1 MRRREFMKKFVAIP
15 LVAVMLAALAVPA
28 LAEGKSTLTEIAIS
42 SQTIPVMGKYE
53 DEGDAGSASTVYSVD
68 IEWGSMEFIYAKSNK
83 LTWDPTQHASVGTV
97 STKWKVPEG
106 KSSNGLASNEIRL
119 TNHSNASVVA
129 RLDFNPE
136 ETFQAEHNGGGNFS
150 KDHIQL
156 ADASRVTAVSDA
168 PTETVT
174 FMPTGTLSEK
184 QATLTNIGN
193 ISVSLEQ

>member
-1 MRRREFMKKFVAIP
+1 MKKFIAIP

-28 LAEGKSTLTEIAIS
+28 LAEEKSTLTEIATP
-42 SQTIPVMGKYE
+42 SQSIPVMGRYE
-53 DEGDAGSASTVYSVD
+53 NEGDTSPSSTVYSVD
-68 IEWGSMEFIYAKSNK
+68 IEWGSMEFIYAKSTE
-83 LTWDPTQHASVGTV
+83 LTWDPTQHASVGTP
-97 STKWKVPEG
+97 STKWTVPEG
-106 KSSNGLASNEIRL
+106 KSNNGLAANEIRL

-156 ADASRVTAVSDA
+156 ADASHVTAVSDA

-174 FMPTGTLSEK
+174 FMPTGTLSEE
-184 QATLTNIGN
+184 QTTLTNIGN

>member
-1 MRRREFMKKFVAIP
+1 MRRREFMKKFIAIP
-15 LVAVMLAALAVPA
+15 LVAVMLTALAVPA
-28 LAEGKSTLTEIAIS
+28 LAEGKSTLTETATL
-42 SQTIPVMGKYE
+42 SQSIPVMGKYV
-53 DEGDAGSASTVYSVD
+53 DEGDAGPASTVYSVD

-83 LTWDPTQHASVGTV
+83 LTWDPTQHVSVGTP
-97 STKWKVPEG
+97 STKWTVPEG
-106 KSSNGLASNEIRL
+106 KSNNGLAANEIRL

-156 ADASRVTAVSDA
+156 ADASHVTAVSDA

-174 FMPTGTLSEK
+174 FMPTGTLSEE
-184 QATLTNIGN
+184 QITLTNIGN
-193 ISVSLEQ
+193 ISVSLE